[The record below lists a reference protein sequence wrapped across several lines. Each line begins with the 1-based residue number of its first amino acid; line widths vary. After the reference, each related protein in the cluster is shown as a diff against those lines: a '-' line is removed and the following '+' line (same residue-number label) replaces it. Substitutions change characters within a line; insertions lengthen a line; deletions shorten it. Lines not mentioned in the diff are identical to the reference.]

1 MELRVATETTVLITV
16 TGPDKP
22 GVTSVLLAALSRHG
36 VSLLDVEQVVIRGR
50 LTLGVLVTAPGD
62 PEDLQDQLEDAM
74 ATVGMDV
81 DVEIGANSVSGAP
94 LSTHAVVVLGSPVTA
109 RAFSAIARTLASQDV
124 NIDSIRRIADYPV
137 TGLEL
142 MVTAP
147 ASATTGLDLS
157 AGAEATERAAAAADP
172 SVAVSDGDTR
182 GASVVTQAAA
192 SGPDPSV
199 AVSDGK
205 PAPDPSVAET
215 RLRTALAEIAA
226 KENVD
231 VAVERAGLAR
241 RAKRLIVFDVD
252 STLIQGEVIEMLA
265 AHAGVE
271 EQVRRVTEAAMR
283 GEIDFAESL
292 RQRVATLAGLDEAVI
307 DQVAERIELTAGA
320 RTTIRTLRRLGF
332 RCGVV
337 SGGFRQVIEPL
348 AHELEL
354 DFVQANTLE
363 VVEGKLTGKVIGDIV
378 DRPGKAVA
386 LRRFAAEAGVPMEQT
401 VAVGDG
407 ANDID
412 MLNAAGLG
420 VAFQAKPAL
429 REVADTALS
438 HPFLDTVL
446 FILGV
451 TRDEVEAAD
460 ARDGVLRRVPLS

>member
-1 MELRVATETTVLITV
+1 MSTSETTVLVTV

-22 GVTSVLLAALSRHG
+22 GVTSVLLAALSNNA

-50 LTLGVLVTAPGD
+50 LTLGVLVSCPRD
-62 PEDLQDQLEDAM
+62 PESLQDQLEDAM
-74 ATVGMDV
+74 ASVGMNV
-81 DVEIGANSVSGAP
+81 DVEIGASSVAGAR

-109 RAFSAIARTLASQDV
+109 RAFSAISRKLAEQRV
-124 NIDSIRRIADYPV
+124 NIDSIRGIADYPV

-142 MVTAP
+142 MVTVPSSDADTVSNGVP
-147 ASATTGLDLS
+147 REPSVVSRASASGLDM
-157 AGAEATERAAAAADP
+157 
-172 SVAVSDGDTR
+172 GD
-182 GASVVTQAAA
+182 
-192 SGPDPSV
+192 
-199 AVSDGK
+199 
-205 PAPDPSVAET
+205 AET
-215 RLRTALAEIAA
+215 TLRTMLAAVAA
-226 KENVD
+226 KESVD
-231 VAVERAGLAR
+231 IAVERAGLAR
-241 RAKRLIVFDVD
+241 RSKRLIVFDVD

-271 EQVRRVTEAAMR
+271 DEVRAVTEAAMR

-292 RQRVATLAGLDEAVI
+292 RQRVATLAGLDASVI
-307 DQVAERIELTAGA
+307 DEVADKIELTPGA
-320 RTTIRTLRRLGF
+320 RTTIRTLRRMGF

-363 VVEGKLTGKVIGDIV
+363 IIDGKLTGRVVGEIV
-378 DRPGKAVA
+378 DRAAKAVM
-386 LRRFAAEAGVPMEQT
+386 LRRFAAESGVAMEQT

-420 VAFQAKPAL
+420 IAFNAKPAL
-429 REVADTALS
+429 REVADAALS
-438 HPFLDTVL
+438 HPFLDAVL

-451 TRDEVEAAD
+451 TREEVEAAD
-460 ARDGVLRRVPLS
+460 ARDGGVRRVPLPR